1 MGLVAGPALVE
12 GLPPPPHPL
21 DVDSHLVLGADG
33 DEGDLARV
41 AEVELE
47 PDRRFRQARLAVLAP
62 LQPDPI
68 RLLLQVGRQNP
79 AQGVGGG
86 AQAPDVEL
94 AERRIEAIGG
104 REELQARRFQLIASP
119 LLNRL
124 LITGGAGFVGSN
136 LAVSLA
142 ARHPDWEILAFDN
155 LYRRGSELNLP
166 RLEEAGVEFVKGD
179 VREPDDLGALPPLS
193 AMIECSAEP
202 SVMSGVDGD
211 TGYLVHTNLT
221 GAYNCLELA
230 RRDGAFMVFL
240 STSRV
245 YPVAP
250 QVELNLEEAE
260 TRFEIAAEQKVRGA
274 SPRGISEDFPLEGAR
289 TLYGATK
296 LAAEMLIEEYR
307 EGLGVPAVIDRC
319 GVIAGPWQMGKV
331 DQGVFTHWMLSHLF
345 RHPLSY
351 IGFGGSG
358 KQVRDLLHVEDLVD
372 LVERQLLDPA
382 AWDGRTVNVGG
393 GRECSLSLR
402 ETTAICRQL
411 TGNEVPVSPV
421 EETRQGDVPI
431 YLSDCTRLNRLDEWR
446 PRRSAEQV
454 LADIHEWIAADPE
467 RIAQALNIDAPSGG
481 KE

>member
-1 MGLVAGPALVE
+1 M
-12 GLPPPPHPL
+12 
-21 DVDSHLVLGADG
+21 S
-33 DEGDLARV
+33 RV
-41 AEVELE
+41 
-47 PDRRFRQARLAVLAP
+47 
-62 LQPDPI
+62 
-68 RLLLQVGRQNP
+68 
-79 AQGVGGG
+79 
-86 AQAPDVEL
+86 
-94 AERRIEAIGG
+94 
-104 REELQARRFQLIASP
+104 
-119 LLNRL
+119 

-142 ARHPDWEILAFDN
+142 ARHPEWELVAFDN
-155 LYRRGSELNLP
+155 LYRQGSRLNLP
-166 RLEEAGVEFVKGD
+166 RLEAAGVEFVEGD
-179 VREPDDLGALPPLS
+179 VREPGDLAKLGELTAL
-193 AMIECSAEP
+193 IECSAEP

-221 GAYNCLELA
+221 GAYNCLEVA
-230 RRDGAFMVFL
+230 RRDGAFLVFL

-250 QVELNLEEAE
+250 QVELALEEAE
-260 TRFEIAAEQKVRGA
+260 TRFELAPEQAVRGV
-274 SPRGISEDFPLEGAR
+274 SPRGIAEDFPLEGAR

-331 DQGVFTHWMLSHLF
+331 DQGVFTHWMLAHHF
-345 RHPLSY
+345 RNPLSY

-358 KQVRDLLHVEDLVD
+358 KQVRDLLHVKDLVD
-372 LVERQLLDPA
+372 LVERQLLDPG

-402 ETTAICRQL
+402 ETTEICRRL
-411 TGNEVPVSPV
+411 TGNEVAMTPVQ
-421 EETRQGDVPI
+421 ETRQGDVPI
-431 YLSDCTRLNRLDEWR
+431 YLSDCTRLFGLDEWR

-467 RIAQALNIDAPSGG
+467 RIAQALNIETPAGG
-481 KE
+481 RE